1 LNPILWKM
9 ARMLLVSRLFYV
21 QDERY
26 VTDAWMRKSD
36 GVQDERYV
44 TDAWMRKSDGVQDE
58 QAVFLPLGKYR
69 HYSKMLNLFSNSKMA
84 HTPSMETLYH
94 RPMDAQV

>member
-1 LNPILWKM
+1 MNPILWKM
-9 ARMLLVSRLFYV
+9 ARMLLVSRLFY
-21 QDERY
+21 
-26 VTDAWMRKSD
+26 
-36 GVQDERYV
+36 VQDERYV

-94 RPMDAQV
+94 RPMDA